1 MYGAKAFMVLTAGA
15 YVNDQNIGFFLR
27 LTVIQFL
34 CSFEK
39 KKWRLNSFCIN
50 FHCCKTHF

>member
-39 KKWRLNSFCIN
+39 KKMAFKQFLY
-50 FHCCKTHF
+50 

>member
-39 KKWRLNSFCIN
+39 KNGV
-50 FHCCKTHF
+50 